1 MGKIMLNSVTVFERF
16 MRRLFSV
23 TVTFILSLCFIW
35 LALRILPGDSSAFL
49 LGDGVNDS
57 VITEETGLPEFL
69 SRALTF
75 SFGPSAFAGKTVTE
89 VIAERMMPTVLLAIM
104 SLAIAVLITVMM
116 LYLDKK
122 HDMRKTFETVSLLSF
137 TVPAFIS
144 SLLLM
149 LLSSRVFG
157 YFPSY
162 SQEQPLLSALFPAL
176 TLAFMH
182 TGLLM
187 KTIREMSME
196 EECMPYV
203 RFAFSKGASE
213 SRVSLTHVLANIGP
227 GIMVLLD
234 QSFISLFASS
244 AAVETLFSY
253 PGLGSLMVTA
263 IARRD
268 TGTIAGMMIMTVML
282 SSALS
287 IAEDIVLAILD
298 VRRGCEETH

>member
-1 MGKIMLNSVTVFERF
+1 MLNSVTVFERF
-16 MRRLFSV
+16 LRRLLSV

-35 LALRILPGDSSAFL
+35 LALRILPGDSSAYL

-57 VITEETGLPEFL
+57 VITEEMGLSEFL
-69 SRALTF
+69 ARALTF
-75 SFGPSAFAGKTVTE
+75 SFGPSAFAGKSVTE
-89 VIAERMMPTVLLAIM
+89 VILERLVPTLGLAIM
-104 SLAIAVLITVMM
+104 SLAIAVVITVMM

-122 HDMRKTFETVSLLSF
+122 HGMRKTFETVSLLSF

-149 LLSSRVFG
+149 LFSSRVFG

-162 SQEQPLLSALFPAL
+162 SSEEPFLSALFPAI

-187 KTIREMSME
+187 KTIREMEMDE
-196 EECMPYV
+196 EHMPYV
-203 RFAFSKGASE
+203 KFALSKGASE
-213 SRVSLTHVLANIGP
+213 NRVTLTHVLANISP

-268 TGTIAGMMIMTVML
+268 TGTIAGMMIITVML

-287 IAEDIVLAILD
+287 IAEDIVLAVLD
-298 VRRGCEETH
+298 VRRGCEETP